1 MHMLRSGVDINSLSF
16 WLGHADI
23 NTTHVYA
30 EIDMEMKRR
39 MIEKAGAP
47 PSGKDVPWQQPDILA
62 WLSQLGKASRLCGAN
77 LYAGG

>member
-1 MHMLRSGVDINSLSF
+1 MF
-16 WLGHADI
+16 
-23 NTTHVYA
+23 YP

-47 PSGKDVPWQQPDILA
+47 PIGKDAPWQQPDILA

-77 LYAGG
+77 LHAGG